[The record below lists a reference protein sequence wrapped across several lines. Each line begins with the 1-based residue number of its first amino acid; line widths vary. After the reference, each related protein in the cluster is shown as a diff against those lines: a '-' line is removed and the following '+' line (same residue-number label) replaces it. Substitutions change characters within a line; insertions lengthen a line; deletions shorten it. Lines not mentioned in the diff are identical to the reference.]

1 MECNASDMSDSQL
14 QEESEHTPVSE
25 AEFKEHLSHLF
36 EAMVAISPTRN
47 YVSQMVHLLP
57 EERRQ
62 MRYAYPELFEKME
75 TQEFLTEGFGL
86 EISEEEVSTGFSGPS
101 SDLSSLIDDVMD
113 FFDDDERRRILS
125 EYLDEDIPN
134 PRREWIDHKIKM
146 AVSEPNYGEDIR
158 SVINVMQKYGDQQ
171 NGFRLDTER
180 VEKLTEINSTRI
192 GEIKRFLTSE
202 LDILRDSNNEFRFN
216 DEIMNYPG
224 VVDSN
229 LPRDD

>member
-1 MECNASDMSDSQL
+1 MSGSEL
-14 QEESEHTPVSE
+14 QEEPEHAPVSE
-25 AEFKEHLSHLF
+25 EEFKQHLAHLF

-62 MRYAYPELFEKME
+62 MRYAYPELFERME

-86 EISEEEVSTGFSGPS
+86 AISEEEVSTQHRGPS
-101 SDLSSLIDDVMD
+101 SDLASLIDDIME
-113 FFDDDERRRILS
+113 FFDDEERRRLLG
-125 EYLDEDIPN
+125 EYLGEEIPN
-134 PRREWIDHKIKM
+134 PRREWIDHKLKM

-158 SVINVMQKYGDQQ
+158 SVFNVMRKYGDQQ
-171 NGFRLDTER
+171 SGYRLGIER
-180 VEKLTEINSTRI
+180 VEELTDVEGGRI
-192 GEIKRFLTSE
+192 LEIKRFLISE
-202 LDILRDSNNEFRFN
+202 LNILRDNNEEFQFESEVM
-216 DEIMNYPG
+216 DYPG